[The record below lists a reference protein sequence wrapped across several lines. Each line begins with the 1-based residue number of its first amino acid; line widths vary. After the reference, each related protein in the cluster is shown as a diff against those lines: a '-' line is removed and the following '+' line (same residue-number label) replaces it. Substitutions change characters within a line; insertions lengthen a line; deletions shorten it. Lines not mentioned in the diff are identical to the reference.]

1 MTDTEPQMSRA
12 NHLAWAKQR
21 ALWELEPGG
30 GGVATAISS
39 IVQDFATHPD
49 LADHPARTMMTLL
62 ALSGNLSTTQQAREF
77 IEGIG

>member
-1 MTDTEPQMSRA
+1 MTNAEPQMSRV

-21 ALWELEPGG
+21 ALWELEPRG
-30 GGVATAISS
+30 GGVSTAISS

-49 LADHPARTMMTLL
+49 LADHPARIMMTLL

>member
-1 MTDTEPQMSRA
+1 MTNAEPQMSRA
-12 NHLAWAKQR
+12 NHLTWAKQR

-30 GGVATAISS
+30 GGVPAAISS